1 MLTKVLKGWAAVVVV
16 GYATL
21 YVAKTQIN
29 NQRKNGYHRELVE
42 DQE

>member
-1 MLTKVLKGWAAVVVV
+1 MLTKVLKGWAAVV